1 MNLGIYIQV
10 PFCRT
15 KCTYCNFHTG
25 VFSKGLYS
33 PYADT
38 VIREVGEHE
47 RFYRAAGL
55 IPQDAQGCTANL
67 VVDTVYI
74 GGGTPSLFEPP
85 VLARML
91 DALRRSFTCA
101 FEEVTL
107 EADPE
112 TITPEKASAWRAAGI
127 NRVSLGSQSFVDREL
142 AAAGRLHR
150 REDIRRAAETLRDAG
165 LSNFSFDLIAGLPHQ
180 TADSWQFSLDELC
193 SLAPEHVSVY
203 MLEID
208 EGSRLG
214 RESMAGGSRYSVPA
228 LPGDDDTATF
238 YERACRQLGSA
249 GYEHYEISNWARP
262 GKRSLHNLKYWQ
274 RKPYLGL
281 GAGAHSF
288 DGTQRWANAHDP
300 AEYLAAIT
308 AGHLP
313 VEQRE
318 SVSPLKALDEELFLG
333 LRLLEGIDVASIET
347 RYNID
352 LRSRIA
358 GLIEQGLVEWQGDR
372 LRLAPERLSVSNEVF
387 VELMS

>member
-1 MNLGIYIQV
+1 MNLGVYIQV

-15 KCTYCNFHTG
+15 KCTYCNFQTG

-33 PYADT
+33 PYADA
-38 VIREVGEHE
+38 VICEIVEHE
-47 RFYRAAGL
+47 RLYRAAGL
-55 IPQDAQGCTANL
+55 IPQDAQGGTANL

-74 GGGTPSLFEPP
+74 GGGTPSLFDPA

-91 DALRRSFTCA
+91 DALRGSFTCA

-150 REDIRRAAETLRDAG
+150 REDIRRAAETLHDAG

-180 TADSWQFSLDELC
+180 TAGSWQFSLDELC

-214 RESMAGGSRYSVPA
+214 RESLAGGARYSVPA
-228 LPGDDDTATF
+228 LPGDDDTAAF
-238 YERACRQLGSA
+238 YERACHQLASA
-249 GYEHYEISNWARP
+249 GYDHYEISNWARP

-274 RKPYLGL
+274 RKPYIGL

-288 DGTQRWANAHDP
+288 DGAQRWSNAHDP
-300 AEYLAAIT
+300 TEYLAAIT
-308 AGHLP
+308 AGRLP

-318 SVSPLKALDEELFLG
+318 RLSSQQALDEELFLG
-333 LRLLEGIDVASIET
+333 LRLIEGIDVASIET
-347 RYNID
+347 RYNIE

-372 LRLAPERLSVSNEVF
+372 LRLAQERLAVSNEVF

>member
-1 MNLGIYIQV
+1 MSGIPNSLGIYIQV

-142 AAAGRLHR
+142 AAA
-150 REDIRRAAETLRDAG
+150 
-165 LSNFSFDLIAGLPHQ
+165 
-180 TADSWQFSLDELC
+180 
-193 SLAPEHVSVY
+193 
-203 MLEID
+203 
-208 EGSRLG
+208 
-214 RESMAGGSRYSVPA
+214 
-228 LPGDDDTATF
+228 
-238 YERACRQLGSA
+238 
-249 GYEHYEISNWARP
+249 
-262 GKRSLHNLKYWQ
+262 
-274 RKPYLGL
+274 
-281 GAGAHSF
+281 
-288 DGTQRWANAHDP
+288 
-300 AEYLAAIT
+300 
-308 AGHLP
+308 
-313 VEQRE
+313 
-318 SVSPLKALDEELFLG
+318 
-333 LRLLEGIDVASIET
+333 
-347 RYNID
+347 
-352 LRSRIA
+352 
-358 GLIEQGLVEWQGDR
+358 
-372 LRLAPERLSVSNEVF
+372 
-387 VELMS
+387 